1 MFSTN
6 KLEQET
12 SRVLLIFI
20 DYAKKIFSSAYYP
33 LVRIYARLFLKDRPA
48 DPLLR
53 GMCAIAFLVVYHYWP
68 DFVRPRRFGE
78 KLWSRMLLSRNPL
91 LTTISDKLLVRD
103 YVAKKAGADHL
114 IPLLWSGDKPE
125 AIPYDRLPDK
135 FVIKTN
141 HGCQYNILV
150 TDKGRAD
157 RRAIGA
163 KLTKWLA
170 ENYAEDAHLGIIW
183 GYKNIKPVILIEE
196 FIDDHG
202 QPPIDYKFYCFSGRT
217 ELITVHFDR
226 HKVPRSVSV
235 DRDFVRL
242 RFRPGFKQQDIDPP
256 KPRNFAAMLR
266 LAESLAEGFNFVR
279 VDLYSLQ
286 DKIYFGELT
295 PYPVGVGY
303 FRSFDIVSLDETLG
317 EKWGSNPEWV

>member
-1 MFSTN
+1 
-6 KLEQET
+6 
-12 SRVLLIFI
+12 LIYI
-20 DYAKKIFSSAYYP
+20 DYTKKLFKSVYYP
-33 LVRIYARLFLKDRPA
+33 LVRTYARLFLRDRPA

-53 GMCAIAFLVVYHYWP
+53 GMCAIAFLAVYHYWP

-78 KLWSRMLLSRNPL
+78 KLWSRMLLSRHPL

-103 YVAKKAGADHL
+103 YVAKKAGTDHL

-125 AIPYDRLPDK
+125 AIPYDRLPDR

-141 HGCQYNILV
+141 HGCQYNVLV

-157 RRAIGA
+157 RRAIAA
-163 KLTKWLA
+163 KLKKWLA
-170 ENYAEDAHLGIIW
+170 ENYAEDTYLGIAW
-183 GYKNIKPVILIEE
+183 GYKNIRPMILIEE
-196 FIDDHG
+196 YIDDHG
-202 QPPIDYKFYCFSGRT
+202 QPPTDYKFYCFSGRT

-226 HKVPRSVSV
+226 HKNPRSVSV

-242 RFRPGFKQQDIDPP
+242 RFRPGFKQHDIDPP
-256 KPRNFAAMLR
+256 KPRNFADMLR
-266 LAESLAEGFNFVR
+266 LAESLAEGFNFIR

-286 DKIYFGELT
+286 DKLYFGELT
-295 PYPVGVGY
+295 PYPVGVEL

-317 EKWGSNPEWV
+317 EKWGSNPDWV

>member
-1 MFSTN
+1 
-6 KLEQET
+6 
-12 SRVLLIFI
+12 LIFI
-20 DYAKKIFSSAYYP
+20 DYTKKIFRSVYYP
-33 LVRIYARLFLKDRPA
+33 LVRTYARLFLRDRPA

-53 GMCAIAFLVVYHYWP
+53 GMCAIAFLIVYHYWP

-78 KLWSRMLLSRNPL
+78 KLWSRMLLSRHPL

-103 YVAKKAGADHL
+103 YVAEKAGTDHL

-125 AIPYDRLPDK
+125 AIPYDRLPDR

-141 HGCQYNILV
+141 HGCKYNVLV

-157 RRAIGA
+157 HRAIAA
-163 KLTKWLA
+163 KLKKWLA
-170 ENYAEDAHLGIIW
+170 ENYAEDTYLGIAW
-183 GYKNIKPVILIEE
+183 GYKNIRPLILIEE
-196 FIDDHG
+196 YIDDHG

-226 HKVPRSVSV
+226 HRDPRSVSV
-235 DRDFVRL
+235 DRKFVRL
-242 RFRPGFKQQDIDPP
+242 RFRPGFKQHDIVPP

-266 LAESLAEGFNFVR
+266 LAESLADGFNFVR

-295 PYPVGVGY
+295 PYPVGVEL
-303 FRSFDIVSLDETLG
+303 FRSFDIISLDETLG
-317 EKWGSNPEWV
+317 EKWGSNPDWV